1 MHCAFLEVFGLE
13 TSIGAVSHGQEVYRS
28 QDHRPLMPATFVA
41 ILLEAGTTVVRELS
55 VTLLRRICRF
65 SCCFSFGTACIFL
78 FGDNIWVASIDGKGP
93 KG

>member
-65 SCCFSFGTACIFL
+65 SFA
-78 FGDNIWVASIDGKGP
+78 AHGKTFAVYI
-93 KG
+93 